1 MQKDCQKSYG
11 FQPKGVNSY
20 YLLSGL
26 LSGTA
31 VLTNQ
36 TVRTFARHFPR
47 ADLTLPVISELASLV
62 VFTFFEA
69 WGAHYEAGSILS
81 LEAGTLLF

>member
-1 MQKDCQKSYG
+1 MQKDRQKSYG
-11 FQPKGVNSY
+11 LQPKGVNSY

-36 TVRTFARHFPR
+36 TVRTFARDFPR
-47 ADLTLPVISELASLV
+47 ADLTLPVISELASLG
-62 VFTFFEA
+62 VFMLLGV
-69 WGAHYEAGSILS
+69 WGGPL
-81 LEAGTLLF
+81 